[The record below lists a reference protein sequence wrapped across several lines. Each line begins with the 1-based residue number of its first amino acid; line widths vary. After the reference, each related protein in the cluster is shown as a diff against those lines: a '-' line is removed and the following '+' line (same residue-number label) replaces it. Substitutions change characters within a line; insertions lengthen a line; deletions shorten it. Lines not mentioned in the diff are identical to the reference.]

1 MNILYTM
8 DNLNQHWIMLHIH
21 FLCLDIQIFTMY
33 IVKIYFYSKNIFL
46 KIKTEIFRIYLSN
59 SINIWKNIKILYLEN
74 K

>member
-1 MNILYTM
+1 M
-8 DNLNQHWIMLHIH
+8 
-21 FLCLDIQIFTMY
+21 
-33 IVKIYFYSKNIFL
+33 YFYSKNIFL